1 MITEKTNLPEHL
13 CRPEGFLG
21 DVVNHLERIAEYV
34 CLEFFLAAALCLE
47 SVITGRKVQDYRG
60 TRTNLFA
67 ICIGPSGV
75 GKDLPRKL
83 NRELLDG
90 TQLEGPEKFFSGTG
104 VSAALEQNPA
114 LLCQPDEVGI
124 FLRSACSEQAKTSGN
139 GVAAAMMTA
148 YSSADTIWTP
158 DGYANA
164 DRSISVNQPHLV
176 MYGSTTGPVL
186 YEALSGGE
194 AANGFAGRI
203 QFFLSPN
210 GNYAR
215 YKDADRVP
223 VPEAIQSFIDD
234 WNQRAFGPEDLSFQ
248 NPDPAVI
255 DINSEAKERIRGHII
270 GISDRKNGESETAAA
285 IWSRAPEKTSKLAL
299 LHAISRRSEIIEVQD
314 VDYAVAVTNLL
325 TRRLIVLL
333 DGNIATTKHEADV
346 QRLVKEIKGLGG
358 LVSMSQIGSK
368 ARWISKKDRNA
379 IMNQLIECGDLIQV
393 YRVSKGRPA
402 HGVAVSMDR
411 VRNTSWIPV
420 TADLI
425 EQSKQLKI

>member
-1 MITEKTNLPEHL
+1 MITEKTNLPDHL
-13 CRPEGFLG
+13 CRPPGFLG

-83 NRELLDG
+83 NRELLHG

-148 YSSADTIWTP
+148 YSSAETIWTP

-215 YKDADRVP
+215 YKDADRAP
-223 VPEAIQSFIDD
+223 LPRSILSFIED
-234 WNQRAFGPEDLSFQ
+234 WSKRTYGPGDLSFQ
-248 NPDPAVI
+248 TPDPAVI
-255 DINSEAKERIRGHII
+255 DIAAGAKARMRGHMI
-270 GISDRKNGESETAAA
+270 GISDRKIGENETAAA
-285 IWSRAPEKTSKLAL
+285 IWSRAPEKTSKLAM

-314 VDYAVAVTNLL
+314 VDYAVAVTNFL

-333 DGNIATTKHEADV
+333 DGNIATTKHEAEV
-346 QRLVKEIKGLGG
+346 QRLLKEIKGSGGVLSMAQLGA
-358 LVSMSQIGSK
+358 K
-368 ARWISKKDRNA
+368 TRWIKKKERDA
-379 IMNQLIECGDLIQV
+379 IVGQLVECGDLIQV
-393 YRVSKGRPA
+393 YRGSKGRPA
-402 HGVAVSMDR
+402 HGLAVSMDR
-411 VRNTSWIPV
+411 VKNTTWIPV
-420 TADLI
+420 TAELI
-425 EQSKQLKI
+425 QRSKQLKA